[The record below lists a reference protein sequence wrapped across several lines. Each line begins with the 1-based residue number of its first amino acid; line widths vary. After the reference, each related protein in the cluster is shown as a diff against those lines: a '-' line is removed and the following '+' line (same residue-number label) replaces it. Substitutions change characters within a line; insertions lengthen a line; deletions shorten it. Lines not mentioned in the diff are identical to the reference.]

1 MAMLLGLRSMA
12 KAQPGLNVTGNS
24 ALINGMTFDYSIG
37 EMVLVSTEKTSQFI
51 ITQGL
56 LQPQTNK
63 PTEST
68 GSAGHL
74 DPWSESIRVY
84 PNPSDN
90 LVFVDWTATNA
101 ARISY
106 RLYDAAGKV
115 VLSNALEQTIGSN
128 KISLE
133 LQALSAGTY
142 YLMLDGLSTDGQQQS
157 FKIQKVR

>member
-1 MAMLLGLRSMA
+1 MAILLGLSSMGQ
-12 KAQPGLNVTGNS
+12 AQQGLNVTGNS
-24 ALINGMTFDYSIG
+24 AQINGMTFDYSIG

-56 LQPQTNK
+56 LQPHTLKASGSNEQT
-63 PTEST
+63 TV
-68 GSAGHL
+68 L
-74 DPWSESIRVY
+74 DNLNESIRVY

-115 VLSNALEQTIGSN
+115 VLSNALEQTVGSN